1 MSKYHKKNECRIC
14 SSQDLE
20 LILDLGEQPLANAF
34 IKKKDLEKDE
44 NKFPLKLYLCKN
56 CYLLQLLD
64 IVDKELLFKEY
75 LYLTS
80 ASKPIVN
87 HFKKYA
93 SDGYEEFLKEIDN
106 PLVIEI
112 GSNDGSLLK
121 EFKKNGADVLGIE
134 PAENIAKMANE
145 TGIPTKNV
153 FFNYNFSKEIS
164 LKKKASMIV
173 ANNVFGHVED
183 LKEFMKC
190 IKILSNDK
198 GIFVFEVPY
207 LIDLIQKLEFDTVYH
222 EHLSYFSLR
231 PLMKLM
237 NEFGLEIFDIKRQKV
252 HGGTIRVF
260 VARKNNFKSTTNLEK
275 LINAEEEFGTYIIE
289 TYKKF
294 SEDIKQLKSSLQS
307 ELLQFKKEGKTIF
320 GYGAPAKGNVL
331 LNYCGI
337 GTEFLDY
344 ILDTTPLKQGL
355 YTPGMHVPV
364 RSDKTCPEKASQQIA
379 LLLAWNYEEEIIQKE
394 KEFIGNGGKFL
405 VPIPIPRL
413 IDQKSLQFPDL
424 N

>member
-1 MSKYHKKNECRIC
+1 MIKYHKESKCRIC
-14 SSQDLE
+14 SSQNLE
-20 LILDLGEQPLANAF
+20 LILDLGKQPPANAF
-34 IKKKDLEKDE
+34 LKKEDLEKHED
-44 NKFPLKLYLCKN
+44 KFPLRLYLCKN

-64 IVDKELLFKEY
+64 IVDKNLLFKEY

-87 HFKKYA
+87 HFQRYA
-93 SDGYEEFLKEIDN
+93 FEIYEEFLKETDN

-121 EFKKNGADVLGIE
+121 EFKKFGIDVLGIE
-134 PAENIAKMANE
+134 PAENIAKMANKI
-145 TGIPTKNV
+145 GIPTKNV
-153 FFNYNFSKEIS
+153 FLNYNIAETIS
-164 LKKKASMIV
+164 LEKKASIIV
-173 ANNVFGHVED
+173 ANNVFGHIED

-190 IKILSNDK
+190 IKILLENK

-237 NEFGLEIFDIKRQKV
+237 DKFGLEIFDVKKQRV

-260 VARKNNFKSTTNLEK
+260 VARKNNFKSTIELQK
-275 LINAEEEFGTYIIE
+275 LINFEDEFGIYRFE

-294 SEDIKQLKSSLQS
+294 SDDVKQLKSLLHNKLS
-307 ELLQFKKEGKTIF
+307 EFKKDGKIIF

-331 LNYCGI
+331 LNYCDIGI
-337 GTEFLDY
+337 EFLDY
-344 ILDTTPLKQGL
+344 IVDTTPLKQGL
-355 YTPGMHVPV
+355 YTPGMHIPV
-364 RSDKTCPEKASQQIA
+364 ISDKNFEKTSQQIA
-379 LLLAWNYEEEIIQKE
+379 LLLAWNYKEAVINKE
-394 KEFIGNGGKFL
+394 KEFLENGGKFL
-405 VPIPIPRL
+405 VPIPIPK
-413 IDQKSLQFPDL
+413 IISK
-424 N
+424 

>member
-1 MSKYHKKNECRIC
+1 MSKYHKKNDCRIC

-34 IKKKDLEKDE
+34 IKKEDLEKDE

-93 SDGYEEFLKEIDN
+93 SDVYEEFLKEIDN

-145 TGIPTKNV
+145 IGIPTKNV
-153 FFNYNFSKEIS
+153 FLNYNVAKEIS

-190 IKILSNDK
+190 IKILFNDK

-222 EHLSYFSLR
+222 EHLSYFSLM

-237 NEFGLEIFDIKRQKV
+237 EEFNLQIFDVKKQKV

-260 VARKNNFKSTTNLEK
+260 VSQKNNFKNTINLQKLIKLEK
-275 LINAEEEFGTYIIE
+275 EFGIEEIKTYQ
-289 TYKKF
+289 KL
-294 SEDIKQLKSSLQS
+294 SENVKELKNQLQNK
-307 ELLQFKKEGKTIF
+307 LLEFKKNGKTIF

-331 LNYCGI
+331 LNYCNI
-337 GTEFLDY
+337 GSQFLDY
-344 ILDTTPLKQGL
+344 IVDTTPLKQGL
-355 YTPGMHVPV
+355 YSPGMHILVK
-364 RSDKTCPEKASQQIA
+364 SNIQDTEKSSEQVA
-379 LLLAWNYEEEIIQKE
+379 LLLAWNYEQAIINKEE
-394 KEFIGNGGKFL
+394 EFLKNGGKFL
-405 VPIPIPRL
+405 VPIPIPK
-413 IDQKSLQFPDL
+413 IISK
-424 N
+424 

>member
-1 MSKYHKKNECRIC
+1 MSKYYKKNKCRIC
-14 SSQDLE
+14 SSQNLE
-20 LILDLGEQPLANAF
+20 LILDLGKQPLANAF
-34 IKKKDLEKDE
+34 IKEEDLTKYE

-64 IVDKELLFKEY
+64 IVDKEFLFKKY

-80 ASKPIVN
+80 ASKPIVD
-87 HFKKYA
+87 HFEKYA
-93 SDGYEEFLKEIDN
+93 SDVYKEFLKDIIN
-106 PLVIEI
+106 PLVIEV

-121 EFKKNGADVLGIE
+121 EFKKFGVDILGIE
-134 PAENIAKMANE
+134 PAENIAKIANDI
-145 TGIPTKNV
+145 GIPTKNV
-153 FFNYNFSKEIS
+153 FLNYDIAKKIS
-164 LKKKASMIV
+164 LQKKASMVI
-173 ANNVFGHVED
+173 ANNVFGHVDD
-183 LKEFMKC
+183 LQEFMKC
-190 IKILSNDK
+190 IKILLEDK

-222 EHLSYFSLR
+222 EHLSYFSLT

-237 NEFGLEIFDIKRQKV
+237 NEFDLEIFDVKKQKV

-260 VARKNNFKSTTNLEK
+260 VAGKNNFKITANLQK
-275 LINAEEEFGTYIIE
+275 LIDFEEKFGVCKLE

-294 SEDIKQLKSSLQS
+294 SEDVKQLKKVLQNR
-307 ELLQFKKEGKTIF
+307 LLKYKKAGKTIF

-331 LNYCGI
+331 LNYCNI

-355 YTPGMHVPV
+355 YTPGMHIPV
-364 RSDKTCPEKASQQIA
+364 RSYEICFERASQQIA
-379 LLLAWNYEEEIIQKE
+379 LLLAWNYEKEIIDKE
-394 KEFIGNGGKFL
+394 SEFIRNGGKFL

-413 IDQKSLQFPDL
+413 I
-424 N
+424 